1 MIPPNLKNEIYRAP
15 ATSKNKLV
23 LTWDVCQRTYTTQA
37 LGKKP
42 KNMVKNLDQ
51 EDIDLVLNNLK
62 KSPFYN
68 PEMKNCKSYLKV
80 TGLLLLVI
88 SISLMTTL
96 ICLVA
101 PGDMKL
107 ETFLIFGVS
116 SLFMIIAVL
125 LVLGWFFLLADEDAM
140 VNREIEFKQI
150 VEELNLKR
158 FVAKNILWK
167 CGRYGAYLV
176 AQNVTL
182 GKGEF
187 DEEERVMPSFDD
199 VYDDGKV
206 YYYVQITDS
215 PYCGPR
221 SKYDPVNRVRDG
233 YYKFF
238 KRFKKMKAGPI

>member
-1 MIPPNLKNEIYRAP
+1 MIPPNLKTEIYRAP
-15 ATSKNKLV
+15 KTTKKRLV
-23 LTWDVCQRTYTTQA
+23 LTWDICQKTYTTQA

-42 KNMVKNLDQ
+42 QSIIKNLEQ
-51 EDIDLVLNNLK
+51 EDIDEVLQGLR
-62 KSPFYN
+62 KSSFYD

-80 TGLLLLVI
+80 TGLLVLVI
-88 SISLMTTL
+88 FISLMTTL
-96 ICLVA
+96 LCLVA
-101 PGDMKL
+101 PGDMEL

-125 LVLGWFFLLADEDAM
+125 LALGWFFLVADEDAM
-140 VNREIEFKQI
+140 VNREIEFKKI
-150 VEELNLKR
+150 IEELNLKK
-158 FVAKNILWK
+158 FISKNILWK
-167 CGRYGAYLV
+167 CGKYGAYLS
-176 AQNVTL
+176 ARNVTL

-187 DEEERVMPSFDD
+187 DEEEQSMPTFDD

-221 SKYDPVNRVRDG
+221 SKYDPINRVKDG

-238 KRFKKMKAGPI
+238 KRFKKMKNENE